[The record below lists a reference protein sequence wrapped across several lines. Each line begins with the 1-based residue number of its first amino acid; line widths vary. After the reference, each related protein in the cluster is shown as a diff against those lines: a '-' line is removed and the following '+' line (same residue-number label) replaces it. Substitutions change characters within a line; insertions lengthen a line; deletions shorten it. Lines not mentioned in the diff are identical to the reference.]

1 LSITFTVSNLLEQS
15 LLEGNTSSCISLL
28 HQQVTPASDAYAR
41 LSHLISFQAI
51 NYRCTLQ
58 TQLSLTF
65 FHPDETVVSEQR
77 LNTDIF
83 ITFTVEPIR
92 VPFFHITTFRWNI

>member
-28 HQQVTPASDAYAR
+28 HQRVTPASDAYAG

-51 NYRCTLQ
+51 NYRRTLQ
-58 TQLSLTF
+58 TPMSLTVF
-65 FHPDETVVSEQR
+65 SLNETIVSEQH
-77 LNTDIF
+77 LNAVVFLTV
-83 ITFTVEPIR
+83 TVEPIR
-92 VPFFHITTFRWNI
+92 VPFFHITTF